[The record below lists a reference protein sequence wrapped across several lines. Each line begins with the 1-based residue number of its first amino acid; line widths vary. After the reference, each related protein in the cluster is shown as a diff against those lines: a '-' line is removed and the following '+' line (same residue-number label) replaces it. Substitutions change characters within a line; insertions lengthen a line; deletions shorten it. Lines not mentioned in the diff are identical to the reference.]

1 MAKNNKN
8 KILLASVLCLQLSAS
23 HAMTGNWSVGAGT
36 IIAPNPYLDTKT
48 NILPIP
54 LVSYQNKY
62 ASWYGP
68 MIKLR
73 HYLSPK
79 DIIGP
84 LAYLDTRVFDPED
97 TSNAQL
103 KQLNKRDRLYM
114 LGGYY
119 RHKTDIGDLFFSV
132 SGDISGNSDGFY
144 SELAYSYPLTYQNR
158 KYFFRPSIGVQWS
171 SKKIVNHFY
180 GISPTESLNSGLSN
194 YNPGGAVSPFA
205 GLFAGIN
212 LFGDIYWLTM
222 LRASYMPNPIHQS
235 PMVRKDR
242 LNYTALIGLT
252 WELGKKETRFNK

>member
-1 MAKNNKN
+1 MTKKNHNT
-8 KILLASVLCLQLSAS
+8 ILFSIALLLQLNAS
-23 HAMTGNWSVGAGT
+23 YAMNGNWSVGAGT

-54 LVSYQNKY
+54 LISYQNKY
-62 ASWYGP
+62 VSWYGP
-68 MIKLR
+68 MIRLR
-73 HYLSPK
+73 HYLSPN

-84 LAYLDTRVFDPED
+84 LAYLDTRVFEPED

-114 LGGYY
+114 LGGFY

-132 SGDISGNSDGFY
+132 SGDISGNSNGFY
-144 SELAYSYPLTYQNR
+144 GEAAYSYPFSYQKR

-171 SKKIVNHFY
+171 SNKIINHFY
-180 GISPTESLNSGLSN
+180 GISPAESVSSGLPN
-194 YNPGGAVSPFA
+194 YVPGDAISPFA

-212 LFGDIYWLTM
+212 LFGDFYWLTM
-222 LRASYMPNPIHQS
+222 LRASYMPNSIHQS

-242 LNYTALIGLT
+242 LNYTALIGIT
-252 WELGKKETRFNK
+252 WELGKKETRFNQ